1 MRFVTI
7 FKRFTKVTKT
17 FLILFGINICLKTII
32 SNVIISCKSRVWL
45 VLVGLGQ
52 VQVIDLPGEGGH
64 RVEVRALQAV
74 DLLLRGGRHRP
85 PAFQHHT
92 HAKVPLLHLPVRVKV
107 QNTMICEKNL
117 SKPSKVGLH
126 PVLWPIRKDPEGAS
140 PIRQGVE
147 TLDLP
152 SFIF

>member
-64 RVEVRALQAV
+64 RVEVRPLQAV

-85 PAFQHHT
+85 AAFQHHT
-92 HAKVPLLHLPVRVKV
+92 HAKVPLLHLPVKVKV
-107 QNTMICEKNL
+107 QNTMKLIRHPPRWVYTRCCGQSAKILKEHL
-117 SKPSKVGLH
+117 QSVKVWKL
-126 PVLWPIRKDPEGAS
+126 
-140 PIRQGVE
+140 
-147 TLDLP
+147 
-152 SFIF
+152 

>member
-32 SNVIISCKSRVWL
+32 SNVIFPAYISCKSRVWL
-45 VLVGLGQ
+45 VLVGPGQ

-85 PAFQHHT
+85 AAFQHHT
-92 HAKVPLLHLPVRVKV
+92 HAKVPLLHLPVK
-107 QNTMICEKNL
+107 
-117 SKPSKVGLH
+117 SK
-126 PVLWPIRKDPEGAS
+126 
-140 PIRQGVE
+140 
-147 TLDLP
+147 
-152 SFIF
+152 

>member
-7 FKRFTKVTKT
+7 FKRFTKVTQT

-45 VLVGLGQ
+45 VLVGPGQ

-64 RVEVRALQAV
+64 RVEVRKIQAV

-92 HAKVPLLHLPVRVKV
+92 HAKVPLLHLPVK
-107 QNTMICEKNL
+107 
-117 SKPSKVGLH
+117 SKCKT
-126 PVLWPIRKDPEGAS
+126 
-140 PIRQGVE
+140 Q
-147 TLDLP
+147 
-152 SFIF
+152 